1 MTTRVLLH
9 AVAVLALLS
18 VLPTGLAQT
27 PTKQPAASEEVVT
40 LSTFKVVSE
49 QSYEYQATNAQS
61 ATRLN
66 VPLAEVPFNLQV
78 ITREFMEDTLAFG
91 GQALA
96 FGGGANREAVSWMG
110 SVEGKSVR
118 GFDTREF
125 LRNGF
130 LRYSDNGSATIERIE
145 VIKGPT
151 SILDG
156 VTSPGGVI
164 NVITKKPNPSR
175 DFVRLKTVYGA
186 PLDRVVAN
194 LDINRR
200 LLMRADGK
208 PLLTFRLV
216 GGYEESDYLSA
227 HRHRELE
234 NLMPS
239 ILVEFSDRTL
249 LGVQHEY
256 YHVNGE
262 RGNEIRGFTSTA
274 RINDASGLHGDVPLT
289 IAYGVDKYMSWDGP
303 DYSTPEHVND
313 TLVSFQ
319 HSFSNDLVFNVDY
332 NIHHRKVDWGPTTF
346 SDGVVTVSGAPNWR
360 RSWQTQKRTQE
371 VNGIRANLAYKRE
384 IRKTTHRFVA
394 GFLRQ
399 DDSTPSSVAEFAD
412 ANGARI
418 QEFFPL
424 ANPGPNLA
432 APAPAGFRLN
442 PFNLNEILTTSFY
455 LNHHAKWFDGK
466 LVTLWGVYHA
476 ALETNSE
483 QLARPSLTPTRAPIT
498 YDTQKTMPQ
507 VGVVYA
513 LLPRVGVYAN
523 YSQSMQGNAGRLDGF
538 DNPFGPTPGEIR
550 ELGSKFNLL
559 DGRLNGTVS
568 LFEIVEKNRIVN
580 DPEAPNKNNPTAD
593 PNFPRGANIAVGELT
608 SKGFDADVYY
618 NPAKNFSSVISY
630 GYKTVEITNDPVAAI
645 IGQVQNG
652 YHHKVSL
659 FNKYTWKEGRLRGLS
674 ANAGV
679 IWRSKSQRTPDRFGA
694 PAYEQ
699 AQWQLQAGLGYQLVV
714 GPAKYRFGFAAK
726 NLFQLAERS
735 SGYIPGTRNPYYL
748 ANPAEY
754 LFSLDVEF

>member
-1 MTTRVLLH
+1 MRMPLH
-9 AVAVLALLS
+9 AAAVLATLA
-18 VLPTGLAQT
+18 VLPTAPAQT
-27 PTKQPAASEEVVT
+27 PAVKPAANDDPIT
-40 LSTFKVVSE
+40 LSTFKVVGE
-49 QSYEYQATNAQS
+49 QTYDYQATNAQS

-66 VPLAEVPFNLQV
+66 VPLSEVPFNLQV
-78 ITREFMEDTLAFG
+78 ITREFIEDTLSFG
-91 GQALA
+91 GLALG

-164 NVITKKPNPSR
+164 NIITKKPNPSR
-175 DFVRLKTVYGA
+175 DFVRVKTLYGA

-194 LDINRR
+194 FDINRR

-208 PLLTFRLV
+208 PLLTMRLV
-216 GGYEESDYLSA
+216 GGHEESDYLSA
-227 HRHRELE
+227 HRHRKLE
-234 NLMPS
+234 NVMPS
-239 ILVEFSDRTL
+239 VLVEFTDRTL
-249 LGVQHEY
+249 IGVQHEY

-262 RGNEIRGFTSTA
+262 RGNEIRGFTSTT
-274 RINDASGLHGDVPLT
+274 RINDASGLHGDVPLSV
-289 IAYGVDKYMSWDGP
+289 AYGVDKYMSWDGP
-303 DYSTPEHVND
+303 DYSTPEYVND

-319 HSFSNDLVFNVDY
+319 HSFSRDLVFNVDY
-332 NIHHRKVDWGPTTF
+332 NIHHRKVNWGPTTF
-346 SDGVVTVSGAPNWR
+346 SDGVVLVAGVPNWR
-360 RSWQTQKRTQE
+360 RSWQTQERTQE
-371 VNGIRANLAYKRE
+371 VKGTRANLAYKRD
-384 IRKTTHRFVA
+384 IGKTTHRLVA

-399 DDSTPSSVAEFAD
+399 DDSTPSTVDEFAD
-412 ANGARI
+412 AAGVRI
-418 QEFFPL
+418 QELFPL
-424 ANPGPNLA
+424 SNPNPNLA
-432 APAPAGFRLN
+432 SLTPASFRLN
-442 PFNLNEILTTSFY
+442 PYNLNEIVTTSFY

-483 QLARPSLTPTRAPIT
+483 QLARPALTPTRAPIT

-507 VGVVYA
+507 VGVVYS
-513 LLPRVGVYAN
+513 LRPQIGLYAN

-538 DNPFGPTPGEIR
+538 DNPFGPTPGEIK
-550 ELGSKFNLL
+550 EIGSKFNLL
-559 DGRLNGTVS
+559 DGRVNGTVS

-593 PNFPRGANIAVGELT
+593 PNFPRGANVAVGELT
-608 SKGFDADVYY
+608 SQGFDADIYY
-618 NPAKNFSSVISY
+618 NPAKNFTTVLSY
-630 GYKTVEITNDPVAAI
+630 GYKTVEITNDPDETK

-659 FNKYTWKEGRLRGLS
+659 FNKYTWTGGSLRGLS
-674 ANAGV
+674 ANAGA
-679 IWRSKSQRTPDRFGA
+679 IWRSESQRTPDRFGA
-694 PAYEQ
+694 PAYEK

-714 GPAKYRFGFAAK
+714 GRTKYRLGFAAK
-726 NLFQLAERS
+726 NLFKLSERT

-748 ANPAEY
+748 DNPAEY